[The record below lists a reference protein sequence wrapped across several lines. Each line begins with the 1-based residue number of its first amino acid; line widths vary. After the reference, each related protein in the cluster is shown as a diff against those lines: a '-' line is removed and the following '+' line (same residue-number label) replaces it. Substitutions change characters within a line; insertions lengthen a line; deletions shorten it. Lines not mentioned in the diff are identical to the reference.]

1 MKTILLGILLG
12 ALALAAHAEETK
24 TTSKRLRIGVVQMAV
39 GPTVE
44 VNRDRIVSGVAQ
56 AASRG
61 VRVAVFPE
69 GVLRGKGG
77 DDQAAVDEAVAAIR
91 GAARESNIY
100 VLFGGYTYLPRLKK
114 AANWMLALGPD
125 GRDVFRYE
133 KLYDNHRAAMPGV
146 FSIDGIPCNAMIC
159 ADRWL
164 RGVQEIPIQ
173 QGAQISFEL
182 SCNFASEWVAPFGW
196 YWYVP
201 RAMRNNVWVVFANTG
216 NKVSGVPDDPAA
228 PRELRHGHSAIIAPD
243 GAIAAAAKGDAETIV
258 VADLDLGQATRAE
271 ALARSTSP
279 VLGPFWTAGVKLH
292 RGQAFEAPPLAP
304 LKSAE
309 TDITLA
315 AAQGT
320 GDFSDLEPMIRQASE
335 EHADIVV
342 FPERAIAER
351 ALQRLQT
358 AAREHQIT
366 LVVGM
371 EHQRDGGRYNS
382 AFVVGPDG
390 SLLTRY
396 DQLSATSPYEPGD
409 DPSAMWFRVEGVPA
423 VVTIGRDALW
433 SELPE
438 LAGVVGTQIHIHL
451 DHDTADDQDASLRR
465 LQVWSN
471 MASFHTF
478 TATVN
483 VTGSAIWDDLR
494 DAEERRVEVRGL
506 PRPDTGPVEVY
517 SPFSANLVVRAGDA
531 PQLITATRHI
541 GPLNRYHPSRTSNF
555 NPQMDAWYRLGAA
568 IIGPSPEQPRDNCRS
583 TQ

>member
-12 ALALAAHAEETK
+12 SLALAAHAEETK

-69 GVLRGKGG
+69 GVLRGQGG

-91 GAARESNIY
+91 RAARESNIY

-114 AANWMLALGPD
+114 SANWMLALDPD
-125 GRDVFRYE
+125 GHDVFRYE
-133 KLYDNHRAAMPGV
+133 KLYDNHRAAMPGA
-146 FSIDGIPCNAMIC
+146 FLIDGIRCNAMIC

-164 RGVQEIPIQ
+164 RGVEEIPIQ

-201 RAMRNNVWVVFANTG
+201 RALRNNVWVIFANTG

-243 GAIAAAAKGDAETIV
+243 GRIAAATKGDTETIV
-258 VADLDLGQATRAE
+258 VADVDVSVATRAE
-271 ALARSTSP
+271 AQARASSP
-279 VLGPFWTAGVKLH
+279 VLAPFWQAGIRLH
-292 RGQAFEAPPLAP
+292 DGLAVNSPPLMP

-315 AAQGT
+315 AAQVS

-342 FPERAIAER
+342 FPERAVAEST
-351 ALQRLQT
+351 LERLQA
-358 AAREHQIT
+358 AARQHRIAV
-366 LVVGM
+366 VVGV
-371 EHQRDGGRYNS
+371 EH
-382 AFVVGPDG
+382 
-390 SLLTRY
+390 
-396 DQLSATSPYEPGD
+396 ATH
-409 DPSAMWFRVEGVPA
+409 R
-423 VVTIGRDALW
+423 
-433 SELPE
+433 
-438 LAGVVGTQIHIHL
+438 
-451 DHDTADDQDASLRR
+451 
-465 LQVWSN
+465 
-471 MASFHTF
+471 
-478 TATVN
+478 
-483 VTGSAIWDDLR
+483 
-494 DAEERRVEVRGL
+494 
-506 PRPDTGPVEVY
+506 
-517 SPFSANLVVRAGDA
+517 
-531 PQLITATRHI
+531 
-541 GPLNRYHPSRTSNF
+541 
-555 NPQMDAWYRLGAA
+555 
-568 IIGPSPEQPRDNCRS
+568 SPEPISSQPHVEFQPADGCLVPPRRCRHR